1 MFDATKTVGSPKN
14 LLEETKKSGSNL
26 DDFANTK
33 ISLRL
38 SPYYSRRGFI
48 VTTSIEM
55 ADLTKRFEKI
65 TAVDDVSLDVRRG
78 EVFGFL
84 GPNAAG
90 KSTTVKIAATLLAP
104 SKGSIVIE
112 GHDVQTESVEVRGI
126 IGLLPED
133 GASTHYDRLSAYKN
147 LHYFGRLYDIPE
159 ETLDDRIE
167 QLLEFLEL
175 TDRRDDSPATFSTG
189 LKQKLS
195 LARSMIHDPNVI
207 FLDEPTSSLDPIMSK
222 RVRQFIDEQAESG
235 RQTFF
240 LCTHLLS
247 EVETLCD
254 RVGFIS
260 KGQLVEVG
268 RPKDLRR
275 KFWTIRT
282 FELRL
287 ADSELAK
294 SVEIITST
302 GLVKSARVEEK
313 KVLFEIE
320 DAESKNPQ
328 ILRALVESGHKV
340 IELRER
346 IPDLDAIYHKVIGE
360 N

>member
-1 MFDATKTVGSPKN
+1 MIDGFCKDQNHLKIGSTYP
-14 LLEETKKSGSNL
+14 T
-26 DDFANTK
+26 
-33 ISLRL
+33 
-38 SPYYSRRGFI
+38 RGCTL
-48 VTTSIEM
+48 TTSIEM
-55 ADLTKRFEKI
+55 ADLTKQFEKI
-65 TAVDDVSLDVRRG
+65 TAVDDVSLDVHRG

-104 SKGSIVIE
+104 SKGSITIE
-112 GHDVQTESVEVRGI
+112 GHDVQEQSVEVRSV

-133 GASTHYDRLSAYKN
+133 GATTHYDRLTAFQN
-147 LHYFGRLYDIPE
+147 LLYFGRLYDVPE
-159 ETLDDRIE
+159 ESLEERIE
-167 QLLEFLEL
+167 KLLEFLEL
-175 TDRRDDSPATFSTG
+175 SDRRDDSPATFSTG

-195 LARSMIHDPNVI
+195 IARSMIHDPNVI

-222 RVRQFIDEQAESG
+222 RVREFIDTQAEGG

-275 KFWTIRT
+275 KFWTTRT
-282 FELRL
+282 YELQFVD
-287 ADSELAK
+287 ADLAK
-294 SVEIITST
+294 SVEIISST
-302 GLVKSARVEEK
+302 GLPKAVRIEDKRV
-313 KVLFEIE
+313 VFDIE
-320 DAESKNPQ
+320 DADSKNPQ
-328 ILRALVESGHKV
+328 ILRALIESGHKV

-346 IPDLDAIYHKVIGE
+346 IPDLEDVYLKVIGG

>member
-1 MFDATKTVGSPKN
+1 MR
-14 LLEETKKSGSNL
+14 E
-26 DDFANTK
+26 
-33 ISLRL
+33 
-38 SPYYSRRGFI
+38 
-48 VTTSIEM
+48 
-55 ADLTKRFEKI
+55 LTKQFVKI
-65 TAVDDVSLDVRRG
+65 TAVKDVSLDVRRG

-104 SKGSIVIE
+104 TKGSIAIE
-112 GHDVQTESVEVRGI
+112 GHDVQDQPVEVRSI

-133 GASTHYDRLSAYKN
+133 GATTHYDRLSAYQN
-147 LHYFGRLYDIPE
+147 LHYFGRLYDVPE
-159 ETLDDRIE
+159 EALEDRIE
-167 QLLEFLEL
+167 KLLEFLEL
-175 TDRRDDSPATFSTG
+175 SDRRDDSPATFSTG

-195 LARSMIHDPNVI
+195 LARSMIHDPNVV

-222 RVRQFIDEQAESG
+222 KVRQFIDTQAEGG

-247 EVETLCD
+247 EVEALCD

-260 KGQLVEVG
+260 KGKLVEVG

-275 KFWTIRT
+275 KFWTVRT
-282 FELRL
+282 YELQL
-287 ADSELAK
+287 ADTDLTK
-294 SVEIITST
+294 SVELIIST
-302 GLVKSARVEEK
+302 ELVNSAKVEDKRVI
-313 KVLFEIE
+313 FEVE
-320 DAESKNPQ
+320 DAETKNPR
-328 ILRALVESGHKV
+328 ILQALIESGYKV

-346 IPDLDAIYHKVIGE
+346 IPDLEAVYLKVIGE

>member
-1 MFDATKTVGSPKN
+1 MV
-14 LLEETKKSGSNL
+14 
-26 DDFANTK
+26 
-33 ISLRL
+33 
-38 SPYYSRRGFI
+38 
-48 VTTSIEM
+48 
-55 ADLTKRFEKI
+55 DLTKQFERI
-65 TAVDDVSLDVRRG
+65 TAVTNVSLDVRRG

-112 GHDVQTESVEVRGI
+112 GHDVQEQPVEVRSI

-133 GASTHYDRLSAYKN
+133 GASTHYDRLSAYQN
-147 LHYFGRLYDIPE
+147 LQYFGRLYDIPE
-159 ETLDDRIE
+159 ENLDDRIE
-167 QLLEFLEL
+167 KLLEFLEL
-175 TDRRDDSPATFSTG
+175 SDRRDDSPATFSTG

-195 LARSMIHDPNVI
+195 IARSMIHDPNVV
-207 FLDEPTSSLDPIMSK
+207 FLDEPTSSLDPLMSK
-222 RVRQFIDEQAESG
+222 KVRQFIDTQAEGG

-247 EVETLCD
+247 EVEALCD

-260 KGQLVEVG
+260 KGKLVEVG

-275 KFWTIRT
+275 KFWTVRT
-282 FELRL
+282 YEIYL
-287 ADSELAK
+287 ADSDLSRA
-294 SVEIITST
+294 VDLVDST
-302 GLVKSARVEEK
+302 GLVKSVRKEGK
-313 KVLFEIE
+313 HIIFEIE
-320 DAESKNPQ
+320 EAETKNPK
-328 ILRALVESGHKV
+328 ILQALIEARHKV

-346 IPDLDAIYHKVIGE
+346 VPDLEAVYQKVIGG

>member
-1 MFDATKTVGSPKN
+1 
-14 LLEETKKSGSNL
+14 
-26 DDFANTK
+26 
-33 ISLRL
+33 
-38 SPYYSRRGFI
+38 
-48 VTTSIEM
+48 M
-55 ADLTKRFEKI
+55 ADLTKQFDKI
-65 TAVDDVSLDVRRG
+65 TAVNHVSLDVRRG

-104 SKGSIVIE
+104 SKGTIAIE
-112 GHDVQTESVEVRGI
+112 GHDVQTESVEVRSI

-133 GASTHYDRLSAYKN
+133 GATTHYDRLSAYQN

-159 ETLDDRIE
+159 ETLGDRIG

-175 TDRRDDSPATFSTG
+175 SDRRDDSPATFSTG

-195 LARSMIHDPNVI
+195 LARSMIHNPNVV
-207 FLDEPTSSLDPIMSK
+207 FLDEPTSSLDPTMSK
-222 RVRQFIDEQAESG
+222 RVRQFIDTQAEGG

-275 KFWTIRT
+275 KFWKIRT
-282 FELRL
+282 YELRL
-287 ADSELAK
+287 AENQLTK
-294 SVEIITST
+294 SVDIITST
-302 GLVKSARVEEK
+302 GLVRSAKVVDK
-313 KVLFEIE
+313 TVLFEVE
-320 DAESKNPQ
+320 DAESKNPK
-328 ILRALVESGHKV
+328 ILRALVESGQEV

-346 IPDLDAIYHKVIGE
+346 VPDLDAVYHKVIGG

>member
-1 MFDATKTVGSPKN
+1 
-14 LLEETKKSGSNL
+14 LECVIKL
-26 DDFANTK
+26 P
-33 ISLRL
+33 I
-38 SPYYSRRGFI
+38 
-48 VTTSIEM
+48 SIEM
-55 ADLTKRFEKI
+55 RELTKQFVKI
-65 TAVDDVSLDVRRG
+65 TAVKDVSLDVRRG

-104 SKGSIVIE
+104 TKGSIAIE
-112 GHDVQTESVEVRGI
+112 GHDVQDQPVEVRSI

-133 GASTHYDRLSAYKN
+133 GATTHYDRLSAYQN
-147 LHYFGRLYDIPE
+147 LHYFGRLYDVPE
-159 ETLDDRIE
+159 EALEDRIE
-167 QLLEFLEL
+167 KLLEFLEL
-175 TDRRDDSPATFSTG
+175 SDRRDDSPATFSTG

-195 LARSMIHDPNVI
+195 LARSMIHDPNVV

-222 RVRQFIDEQAESG
+222 KVRQFIDTQAEGG

-247 EVETLCD
+247 EVEALCD

-260 KGQLVEVG
+260 KGKLVEVG

-275 KFWTIRT
+275 KFWTVRT
-282 FELRL
+282 YELQL
-287 ADSELAK
+287 ADTDLTK
-294 SVEIITST
+294 SVELIIST
-302 GLVKSARVEEK
+302 ELVNSAKVKDKRVI
-313 KVLFEIE
+313 FEVE
-320 DAESKNPQ
+320 DAETKNPR
-328 ILRALVESGHKV
+328 ILQALIESGYKV

-346 IPDLDAIYHKVIGE
+346 IPDLEAVYLKVIGE